1 MADYNFKEE
10 TRSEKVNGRV
20 KRYKWYSI
28 QVYLGKDADGK
39 KKYQRFSGRD
49 KNELLRQIA
58 QAEAELKEVKEK
70 AEIKTLGEALEEY
83 IVSRTAVA
91 SPSTIRGYRVIQNN
105 AFLELQKRDIFS
117 ITQMDLQTAV
127 NDYAASHS
135 PKSCRNAHG
144 LISAVLQLNRP
155 DFVPHTTLPQ
165 KVKKDL
171 YVPDEKEINELYE
184 MLKGTTLEIPFLLA
198 SQCGLRASEIAA
210 LKLENVFDDHIAIKE
225 ACVPGENGSYHT
237 KAPKS
242 YAGYRNVPISANFAK
257 KLRDRAATDTM
268 VCNIKSTNISN
279 SWCKFR
285 DEHKLKKGLGFHE
298 LRHHFASKCLLL
310 GMPQKYIAE
319 LMGHSSTD
327 MIEKVYQHVF
337 PSAMEEYADKLR
349 AQSEGFSQDTSKKR
363 QQQDNR
369 QPGKPDIKP

>member
-1 MADYNFKEE
+1 MPDYNFKEE

-28 QVYLGKDADGK
+28 QAYIGKSADGK
-39 KKYQRFSGRD
+39 KVYKRFSGRD

-58 QAEAELKEVKEK
+58 AAEAELKEVKEK
-70 AEIKTLGEALEEY
+70 AETKTLGEALEEY

-91 SPSTIRGYRVIQNN
+91 SPSTIRGYRVIQKN
-105 AFLELQKRDIFS
+105 AFAELQKRDLFK
-117 ITQMDLQTAV
+117 ITQMDLQAAV
-127 NDYAASHS
+127 NEYAAGHS

-144 LISAVLQLNRP
+144 LISAVMQLNRP
-155 DFVPHTTLPQ
+155 DFVPRTTLPQ
-165 KVKKDL
+165 KEKKEL
-171 YVPDEKEINELYE
+171 YVPDEKEINQLYE
-184 MLKGTTLEIPFLLA
+184 MLKGSTLEIPFLLA

-210 LKLENVFDDHIAIKE
+210 LKLENVFDDHISIKE

-242 YAGYRNVPISANFAK
+242 YAGYRDIPISEDFAK
-257 KLRDRAATDTM
+257 KIRDRAATDTM

-285 DEHKLKKGLGFHE
+285 DDHNLKKGLGFHE

-349 AQSEGFSQDTSKKR
+349 AQTEGFSDNTAPIR
-363 QQQDNR
+363 QHQGQQNTKEADC
-369 QPGKPDIKP
+369 